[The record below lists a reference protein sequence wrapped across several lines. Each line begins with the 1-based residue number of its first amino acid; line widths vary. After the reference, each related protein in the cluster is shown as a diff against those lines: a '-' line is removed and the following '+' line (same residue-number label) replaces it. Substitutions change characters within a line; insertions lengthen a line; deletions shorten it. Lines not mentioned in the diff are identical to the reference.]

1 MGRCSAIIQVQ
12 GDGIMRKFVKTLCCL
27 LAVMFMF
34 SATALAKD
42 SVAQRREETRTKTKE
57 ALALLYKKQP
67 KARKA
72 ISDSYGYAVFVDT
85 NYAVG
90 FLGAGHGRGRA
101 VNRTNSAEIFMKM
114 KEYQVGLGLGVKQTN
129 IVFVFDNI
137 EAFSN
142 FVNKGW
148 TYGGNATAAV
158 TDGVHG
164 DSLEG
169 AFQVASG
176 TWMYQF
182 STKGLVAELALKG
195 TNFYV
200 DNDLNETKIPK
211 VTIPEK

>member
-1 MGRCSAIIQVQ
+1 
-12 GDGIMRKFVKTLCCL
+12 MRKIIKLVCCM
-27 LAVMFMF
+27 LAVLFMF

-42 SVAQRREETRTKTKE
+42 SAEQRRAETRTKTNE
-57 ALALLYKKQP
+57 ALELLYKKQP
-67 KARKA
+67 KAQKA
-72 ISDSYGYAVFVDT
+72 ISNSYGYAVFVDT

-90 FLGAGHGRGRA
+90 LLGAGHGRGRA
-101 VNRTNSAEIFMKM
+101 VNRTNSKEIFMKM
-114 KEYQVGLGLGVKQTN
+114 KEYQVGLGLGVKQSN

-142 FVNKGW
+142 FVQKGW

-200 DNDLNETKIPK
+200 DNDLNTTKIPE
-211 VTIPEK
+211 VTIPQK